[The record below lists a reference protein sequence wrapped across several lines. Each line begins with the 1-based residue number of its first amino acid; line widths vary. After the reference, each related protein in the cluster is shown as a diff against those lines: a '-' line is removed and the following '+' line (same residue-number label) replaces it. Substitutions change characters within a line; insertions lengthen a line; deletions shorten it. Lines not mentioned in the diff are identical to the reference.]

1 MTQTRH
7 TLTGFL
13 TRIRSSTAGKLTL
26 HFLPGCAPDLNPDEF
41 VWSHAKRT
49 GVARSPVKAGEKL
62 QCLVEDQLQNI
73 ANDSALVKSF
83 FRHPSVSY
91 ISDL

>member
-1 MTQTRH
+1 MVV
-7 TLTGFL
+7 GY
-13 TRIRSSTAGKLTL
+13 
-26 HFLPGCAPDLNPDEF
+26 APDLNPDEL

-49 GVARSPVKAGEKL
+49 GVARSPLKAAEKL
-62 QCLVEDQLQNI
+62 QCSVEDQLQNI

>member
-1 MTQTRH
+1 MKAAHFAKGPLRNN
-7 TLTGFL
+7 LSKFTGANAVVPF
-13 TRIRSSTAGKLTL
+13 AMKLI
-26 HFLPGCAPDLNPDEF
+26 DE
-41 VWSHAKRT
+41 
-49 GVARSPVKAGEKL
+49 
-62 QCLVEDQLQNI
+62 QLQNI